1 MIGFLYGL
9 CRGEVGHEAEPEM
22 RLLRGGEGIH
32 KPLPDALPQKG
43 QRKTEALQRKPEH
56 VH

>member
-9 CRGEVGHEAEPEM
+9 CREVGHEAEPEM
-22 RLLRGGEGIH
+22 RLLREGEGIH

-56 VH
+56 VY